1 MTVDASVAAV
11 LAAETFVVVAES
23 GFVIQAAVVASVA
36 GTGSLVFATM
46 TAAAAVVVVA
56 AAAAVAVV
64 AVAVIVVVAAAVTVV
79 AAEAMMLGTDAF
91 GWFDL
96 VN

>member
-1 MTVDASVAAV
+1 VAAV

-56 AAAAVAVV
+56 AAAAAAVAVV
-64 AVAVIVVVAAAVTVV
+64 AVAVAAAVIVVVAAAVTVV